1 MPQVC
6 ATRHIAAQDR
16 ARAVLLDATWTNEA
30 LRRYEGARTILG
42 SYRAVLRVSAT
53 VVGIATGFGEL
64 PWRQV
69 AKKNMRHDIG

>member
-1 MPQVC
+1 MPQGC
-6 ATRHIAAQDR
+6 ATRHIAAHD
-16 ARAVLLDATWTNEA
+16 EMS
-30 LRRYEGARTILG
+30 ERTILG
-42 SYRAVLRVSAT
+42 SYLAVLRVSAT